1 MQTIYRLAAA
11 TALATV
17 LAGPAF
23 SQAALIGTE
32 ALDDRI
38 DDIRDDVEEDLARGE
53 DDERFS
59 GNRVPQG
66 WRGSAALTASAASGN
81 TDTGKLQAAGRLT
94 YGINDWS
101 HTVGLAVEYN
111 EANGVKNEERFF
123 SVYEG
128 NRYFSPE
135 FYAFGVARYE
145 YNGFATNEH
154 DAFIGFGPGY
164 RVINTDTTT
173 WRVQAGPGVRY
184 IEPATGDSTTE
195 GAVLASS
202 RFWYKISDG
211 VSLTNDTDVLG
222 SKENTAATNDFGI
235 NFKVSDNL
243 ATRISYRTDYN
254 SDPLPGFKSTDNT
267 LGLSLVVGF

>member
-53 DDERFS
+53 DDERFA
-59 GNRVPQG
+59 GNKVPQG
-66 WRGSAALTASAASGN
+66 WRGSAALTASGASGN